1 MFSRPSN
8 RLHFLAMFLSKKGG
22 PDWLIKSALLRSE
35 YADIPGA
42 ASFWRSASFL
52 VVTNESDESAKR
64 STDAYELTANKT
76 NGEKLINI
84 AFSSVTIYDL
94 YES

>member
-1 MFSRPSN
+1 
-8 RLHFLAMFLSKKGG
+8 MFLSKKGG

-64 STDAYELTANKT
+64 STDA
-76 NGEKLINI
+76 
-84 AFSSVTIYDL
+84 
-94 YES
+94 